1 MKSKAPLML
10 MEQMIM
16 LLVFALAAALCLQA
30 FVKSEQLSS
39 RSENRDRLMA
49 NGVPTDVPGLWKA
62 LVQVV
67 YYPDNTNPDTLFE
80 IEVSWQEVE
89 SNG

>member
-1 MKSKAPLML
+1 
-10 MEQMIM
+10 
-16 LLVFALAAALCLQA
+16 
-30 FVKSEQLSS
+30 
-39 RSENRDRLMA
+39 MA